1 MQRTI
6 WMMLAPLML
15 ALGAGPTRAAND
27 DATRQLD
34 AVEVAGLQPGPSL
47 WRVSH
52 GDHEMWILGTLSP
65 VPKRMAWEAADVD
78 SIIRESQQVLL
89 APAVNVTSDLGFFGQ
104 LALVPKLFSIR
115 KNPGKETLSEVLPA
129 EIYARWQA
137 LSKQYFRSTRSL
149 EKRRPIF
156 VAQEL
161 FEEAIGEAGLRTN
174 NGVSDRVLKV
184 AKKAKV
190 AVEAPKVVV
199 EVKDMKGLI
208 AEFEDTTL
216 DDVACLDK
224 TMTYVEHDLD
234 TMRRRANAW
243 AVGDIDA
250 LRAMRF
256 TDSYDTC
263 LRSLFSAPGLE
274 KYGFVN
280 LSERARDAWLDAAE
294 TALKSH
300 RSTFA
305 LLPMGQLLRDDGYA
319 AELRKR
325 GYLVEAPGEE
335 SVDVAD
341 EDNAAP

>member
-1 MQRTI
+1 MRRTI
-6 WMMLAPLML
+6 GMMLAALV
-15 ALGAGPTRAAND
+15 ALGAGAGSAATG

-65 VPKRMAWEAADVD
+65 VPKRMQWEAADVE

-89 APAVNVTSDLGFFGQ
+89 GPSINVTSDLGFFAQ

-115 KNPGKETLSEVLPA
+115 KNPGKEALSEVLPA

-161 FEEAIGEAGLRTN
+161 FEEAIGEAGLRTD

-243 AVGDIDA
+243 AIGDVEA
-250 LRAMRF
+250 LRTMTF

-280 LSERARDAWLDAAE
+280 LSERARDAWLEAAE

-305 LLPMGQLLRDDGYA
+305 LLPMGQLMREDGYA

-335 SVDVAD
+335 SAD
-341 EDNAAP
+341 IPATDSASP